1 MIKFKISII
10 GNFLKFTNNK
20 QITATI
26 AKHRVP
32 RSNVA
37 GINLIGLMIASV
49 LGTFIL
55 ASIVKISFTVNDN
68 LQLIKAIAELESS
81 ARILDKFFTQTI
93 TANGYNVSSSNVNNF
108 VISTDGNNNIKF
120 PLWFTG
126 GGNNAVSCSGQL
138 VPATTTTPVNV
149 AIFMQHPTTASPP
162 TSGYITC
169 NDSGTITPPWA
180 VNDGSSN
187 IPLVS
192 KAQIADFYL
201 VVSVAEAAPMVP
213 TTKMA
218 NFPLISSNVKAAQ
231 YNAAGIKLAILL
243 KSTYPVFNKSRTV
256 SFNNIFTKKT
266 FSNGTGDSFLYKLV
280 IIQAPFVYAPITGTQ
295 TSISS

>member
-1 MIKFKISII
+1 MIKIKLSII

-20 QITATI
+20 QISATI
-26 AKHRVP
+26 AKRRVP
-32 RSNVA
+32 RSNIV

-55 ASIVKISFTVNDN
+55 SAIVKISFTVNDN

-108 VISTDGNNNIKF
+108 VISKDGNDNIKF

-149 AIFMQHPTTASPP
+149 AIFMQHPNTTASPA

-169 NDSGTITPPWA
+169 TDSGTIATPWA
-180 VNDGSSN
+180 ANDGSSN
-187 IPLVS
+187 MPLVS
-192 KAQIADFYL
+192 KSQIADFRL
-201 VVSVAEAAPMVP
+201 VVSVADTVP
-213 TTKMA
+213 ATKMA
-218 NFPLISSNVKAAQ
+218 NFPITSSNVKAAQ

-243 KSTYPVFNKSRTV
+243 KSTFPVFNKSRTV
-256 SFNNIFTKKT
+256 SFNNIFTNNT
-266 FSNGTGDSFLYKLV
+266 AFSNGTTGDSFLYKLV

>member
-1 MIKFKISII
+1 MIKIKMSII
-10 GNFLKFTNNK
+10 SNFFNNK
-20 QITATI
+20 KITANI

-32 RSNVA
+32 RSNIA

-55 ASIVKISFTVNDN
+55 AAIVKISFTVNDN

-81 ARILDKFFTQTI
+81 ARILDKFFNQTI
-93 TANGYNVSSSNVNNF
+93 TANGYNVSSSNINNF

-138 VPATTTTPVNV
+138 IPATTTTPTNV
-149 AIFMQHPTTASPP
+149 AIFMQKPTTASPP

-169 NDSGTITPPWA
+169 LDNATITPPWA
-180 VNDGSSN
+180 INDGTSN
-187 IPLVS
+187 MPLVS

-201 VVSVAEAAPMVP
+201 VVSVADPVAN
-213 TTKMA
+213 KMA
-218 NFPLISSNVKAAQ
+218 NFRVISSNVNPAQ
-231 YNAAGIKLAILL
+231 KYNAAGMKLAILL
-243 KSTYPVFNKSRTV
+243 KSTFPVFNKSRTV
-256 SFNNIFTKKT
+256 SFNNIFSSKN